1 MVERRS
7 LHDVLKNESYLS
19 VLKKNNDRIFS
30 LTWNIIYSLLKS
42 HCFEFFGSEN
52 MVFFEPKTWW
62 KYCFDW
68 LMKSSSF
75 ELFGN
80 RKYSLFWEK
89 KLMKRW
95 YLLITDMS
103 LFWTFRDGKNRL
115 SWGKTLI
122 KRWYLLVT
130 EKFLSWAF
138 PWWKMQFFLRQ
149 KVNRKMIFT
158 DYWKIFILG
167 YRKVLALTFPVME
180 NTVFFRQKVDANV
193 IFTWSFWAFH
203 DIPGPEIYGFS
214 YSAM

>member
-1 MVERRS
+1 
-7 LHDVLKNESYLS
+7 
-19 VLKKNNDRIFS
+19 
-30 LTWNIIYSLLKS
+30 
-42 HCFEFFGSEN
+42 

-80 RKYSLFWEK
+80 GKYSLFWEK

-115 SWGKTLI
+115 SWGKKLI

-130 EKFLSWAF
+130 EKFLSRAF

-203 DIPGPEIYGFS
+203 DIQGPEIYGFS